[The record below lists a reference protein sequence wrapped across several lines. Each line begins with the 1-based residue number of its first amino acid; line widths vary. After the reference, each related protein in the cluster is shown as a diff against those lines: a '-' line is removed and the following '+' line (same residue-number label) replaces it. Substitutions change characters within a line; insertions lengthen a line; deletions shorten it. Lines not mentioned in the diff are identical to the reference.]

1 MSTEQKE
8 MSFFDH
14 LEELR
19 WRIFRTGGV
28 VLLFSLFAFVFKGFV
43 FDNIIFA
50 PTYSDFIAYEYWC
63 DLINYLGLPI
73 SLCLGNLDFIIIN
86 TEMAGQF
93 MVHIK
98 IAMSIGVIIA
108 FPYLVWELWRFIS
121 PGLHNEEVRAS
132 RKAIMGSA
140 ILFFIGVLFG
150 YYVLTPF
157 SLDFLSKYNVSSIVT
172 NTFTLTNYISFISTM
187 VLASGIMFQLPMAVF
202 LLATMNI
209 ITARMMRE
217 YWRYALIIC
226 IILSAII
233 TPPDVASMMMVS
245 IPLFGLYLISILV
258 AQRVNP

>member
-1 MSTEQKE
+1 MTTDPKE

-28 VLLFSLFAFVFKGFV
+28 VLLFALLAFAFKGFV
-43 FDNIIFA
+43 FDEIIFA
-50 PTYSDFIAYEYWC
+50 PTKSDFVAYEYWC
-63 DLINYLGLPI
+63 LFIQKIGFPD
-73 SLCLGNLDFIIIN
+73 SLCLGELDFTIIN

-93 MVHIK
+93 MVHLK
-98 IAMSIGVIIA
+98 IAMAIGVIIA

-121 PGLHNEEVRAS
+121 PGLHMEEVKAS
-132 RKAIMGSA
+132 RKALMGSA
-140 ILFFIGVLFG
+140 VLFFTGVVFG

-157 SLDFLSKYNVSSIVT
+157 SLDFLSKYNVSNIVA
-172 NTFTLTNYISFISTM
+172 NTFTLTNYISFMSTL

-202 LLATMNI
+202 LLAKMDI
-209 ITARMMRE
+209 ITARMMKE

-233 TPPDVASMMMVS
+233 TPPDVASMMMVTF
-245 IPLFGLYLISILV
+245 PLFCLYLLSILV
-258 AQRVNP
+258 AQKVNP